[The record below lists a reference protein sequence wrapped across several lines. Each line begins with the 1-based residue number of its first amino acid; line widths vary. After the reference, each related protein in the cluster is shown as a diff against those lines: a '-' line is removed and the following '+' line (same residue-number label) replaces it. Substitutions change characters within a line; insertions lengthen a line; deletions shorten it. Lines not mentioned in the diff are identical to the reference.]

1 MSRLAASQRS
11 TLNSHPIDIRQSMDS
26 LRPIPVDLHPLP
38 PSAAVSLLRQCQKRK
53 AAAGSNDYP
62 ESDLLFS
69 IKATLHGSDPP
80 RGSETSTIHSL
91 YYEDE
96 TSLETELTWDAY
108 TVVLSCGGVVRK
120 KWDFSQGNQRIQWAC
135 IGHLSQPTSI
145 FSISST
151 SPARYTSDL
160 HSGPPP
166 LKDPSTRETFGPFS
180 SVQQEQHKDVEAA
193 SRPKGTFVFFRNIGK
208 VFLSNGIEY
217 TFNLP
222 FVTRRAWPAHPY
234 GVIIQRVFDPAEL
247 EEARI
252 SGDPPLPTLF
262 SFTNPFAEVAAVGV
276 SSRILGGFGS
286 RPITLENLPTLTG
299 PQEQVPPQEIV
310 VWVSKRGN
318 ISQDDVVLTLDH
330 DIHTMTLWRYV
341 YVDPDVEKPK
351 LEKDNDDDVR
361 SAISA
366 GSELEVESLR
376 PCFWFEK
383 MVCFDVPQTE

>member
-1 MSRLAASQRS
+1 VTRLDLKIS
-11 TLNSHPIDIRQSMDS
+11 SMDPS
-26 LRPIPVDLHPLP
+26 KPILVGLHPLP
-38 PSAAVSLLRQCQKRK
+38 TSAATSLLRQCQKRK
-53 AAAGSNDYP
+53 AAAGLNDYP
-62 ESDLLFS
+62 ESDLLRS

-91 YYEDE
+91 HYEDE

-108 TVVLSCGGVVRK
+108 TVVLSCGGVIRK

-135 IGHLSQPTSI
+135 IGHLNQPTSI

-166 LKDPSTRETFGPFS
+166 IKDSSTRETFGPFS
-180 SVQQEQHKDVEAA
+180 SIQQEQLKEVEAA

-222 FVTRRAWPAHPY
+222 FVTRRAWPAHPH
-234 GVIIQRVFDPAEL
+234 GVVIQRVFDPSEL

-286 RPITLENLPTLTG
+286 RSIILEHPPSLTG
-299 PQEQVPPQEIV
+299 SQEQVPPQEIV
-310 VWVSKRGN
+310 IWVSQRGN
-318 ISQDDVVLTLDH
+318 ISQDDLAITLDP
-330 DIHTMTLWRYV
+330 DVHTMKLWRYV
-341 YVDPDVEKPK
+341 YVDPDGEKPK
-351 LEKDNDDDVR
+351 PGKDNDDNMG
-361 SAISA
+361 STISA
-366 GSELEVESLR
+366 GSELEVERLR

-383 MVCFDVPQTE
+383 LVCFDVPQTE

>member
-1 MSRLAASQRS
+1 MDPLK
-11 TLNSHPIDIRQSMDS
+11 PIQ
-26 LRPIPVDLHPLP
+26 VGLHPLP
-38 PSAAVSLLRQCQKRK
+38 PSAATSLLKRCQKRK

-62 ESDLLFS
+62 ESDLLRS
-69 IKATLHGSDPP
+69 IKTTLHGSDPP

-108 TVVLSCGGVVRK
+108 TVVLSCGGVIHK

-135 IGHLSQPTSI
+135 IGHLNQPTSI
-145 FSISST
+145 FSILST

-160 HSGPPP
+160 HSGPPI
-166 LKDPSTRETFGPFS
+166 KDPPTRATFGPFC
-180 SVQQEQHKDVEAA
+180 SVQQEQHKEIDVA
-193 SRPKGTFVFFRNIGK
+193 SRPRGTFVFFRNIGK

-222 FVTRRAWPAHPY
+222 FVTRRAWPAHPH
-234 GVIIQRVFDPAEL
+234 GVIIQRVFDLSEL

-286 RPITLENLPTLTG
+286 RPITLENPPSPTN
-299 PQEQVPPQEIV
+299 PQEQILPQEIV
-310 VWVSKRGN
+310 IWVSQRGK
-318 ISQDDVVLTLDH
+318 ISRDDIILTLDP
-330 DIHTMTLWRYV
+330 DVHTMTLWRYV
-341 YVDPDVEKPK
+341 YIDPDGEKPK
-351 LEKDNDDDVR
+351 PQKHSDEDIQPK
-361 SAISA
+361 ISI
-366 GSELEVESLR
+366 GPELEVESLR

-383 MVCFDVPQTE
+383 LVCFDAPQTE

>member
-1 MSRLAASQRS
+1 MDPLK
-11 TLNSHPIDIRQSMDS
+11 PIQ
-26 LRPIPVDLHPLP
+26 VGLHPLP
-38 PSAAVSLLRQCQKRK
+38 PSSATSLLRRCQKRK
-53 AAAGSNDYP
+53 AAAGSNDRP
-62 ESDLLFS
+62 ESDLLRS
-69 IKATLHGSDPP
+69 IKATLHGSNPP
-80 RGSETSTIHSL
+80 QGSETSTIHSL

-96 TSLETELTWDAY
+96 TALETELTWDAY
-108 TVVLSCGGVVRK
+108 TVVLSCGGVIRK

-135 IGHLSQPTSI
+135 IGHLNQPTSI

-166 LKDPSTRETFGPFS
+166 IKDPSARETFGPFS
-180 SVQQEQHKDVEAA
+180 SVQQEQHKEVEAA

-222 FVTRRAWPAHPY
+222 FVTRRAWPAHPH
-234 GVIIQRVFDPAEL
+234 GVIIQRVFDPSEL

-286 RPITLENLPTLTG
+286 RPITLENPPGLTAH
-299 PQEQVPPQEIV
+299 QEQIPPQEIV
-310 VWVSKRGN
+310 IWVSQRGT
-318 ISQDDVVLTLDH
+318 ISQDDIALTLDP
-330 DIHTMTLWRYV
+330 DVRTMTLWRYV
-341 YVDPDVEKPK
+341 YVDPDGEKLAPD
-351 LEKDNDDDVR
+351 KDNDEDMR
-361 SAISA
+361 STMSDT
-366 GSELEVESLR
+366 SELEVESLR

-383 MVCFDVPQTE
+383 LVCFHVPQTE

>member
-1 MSRLAASQRS
+1 MDPLK
-11 TLNSHPIDIRQSMDS
+11 PIQ
-26 LRPIPVDLHPLP
+26 VGLHPLP
-38 PSAAVSLLRQCQKRK
+38 PSSATSLLRRCQKRK
-53 AAAGSNDYP
+53 AAAGSNDRP
-62 ESDLLFS
+62 ESDLLRS
-69 IKATLHGSDPP
+69 IKATLHGSNPP
-80 RGSETSTIHSL
+80 QGSETSTIHSL

-96 TSLETELTWDAY
+96 TTLETELTWDAY
-108 TVVLSCGGVVRK
+108 TVVLSCGGVIRK

-135 IGHLSQPTSI
+135 IGYLNQPTSI
-145 FSISST
+145 FSLSST

-166 LKDPSTRETFGPFS
+166 INGSSTRETFGPFS
-180 SVQQEQHKDVEAA
+180 SVQQEQHKEVEAA

-222 FVTRRAWPAHPY
+222 FVTRRAWPAHPH
-234 GVIIQRVFDPAEL
+234 GVIIQRVFDPSEL

-286 RPITLENLPTLTG
+286 RPIILENPPSLAG
-299 PQEQVPPQEIV
+299 HQERIPPQEIV
-310 VWVSKRGN
+310 IWASQRGT
-318 ISQDDVVLTLDH
+318 ISQDDITLTLDP
-330 DIHTMTLWRYV
+330 DVHTMTLWRYV
-341 YVDPDVEKPK
+341 YVDPDGEKQTPD
-351 LEKDNDDDVR
+351 KDSEDDTR
-361 SAISA
+361 STVSA
-366 GSELEVESLR
+366 TSELEVESLR

-383 MVCFDVPQTE
+383 LVCFDVPQTE